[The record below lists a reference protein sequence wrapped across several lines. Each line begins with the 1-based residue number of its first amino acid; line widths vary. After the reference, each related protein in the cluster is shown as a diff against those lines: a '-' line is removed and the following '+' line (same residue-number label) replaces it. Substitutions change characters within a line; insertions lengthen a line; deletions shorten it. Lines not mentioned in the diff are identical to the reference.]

1 MPKIKVDQE
10 TCIGCGLCAG
20 TCPETFQ
27 MNLQGKSEVINDQVT
42 DCSKKAVE
50 VCPVDAISIGE

>member
-1 MPKIKVDQE
+1 MKVDQN

-27 MNLQGKSEVINDQVT
+27 MNLNGKSEVINDAVT
-42 DCSKKAVE
+42 DCAKKAVDI
-50 VCPVDAISIGE
+50 CPVGSISIEQ

>member
-1 MPKIKVDQE
+1 MPKVKVDQE

-27 MNLQGKSEVINDQVT
+27 MNLNGKSEVTNDQVT
-42 DCSKKAVE
+42 DCAKKTVE
-50 VCPVDAISIGE
+50 ICPVGAISVD